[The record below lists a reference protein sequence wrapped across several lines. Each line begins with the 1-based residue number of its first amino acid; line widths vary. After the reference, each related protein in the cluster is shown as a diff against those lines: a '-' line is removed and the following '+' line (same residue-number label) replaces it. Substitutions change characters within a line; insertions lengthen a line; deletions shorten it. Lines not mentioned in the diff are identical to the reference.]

1 MTTGTERALAMIY
14 VGEFL
19 EELAAAESVPEFQEI
34 KDRAQQLLRHYPS
47 NMEIAWIAKATAHS
61 PYAIMGSPLDP
72 AAVPEKI
79 QKGYRLW

>member
-1 MTTGTERALAMIY
+1 VFLIY
-14 VGEFL
+14 AGEFL
-19 EELAAAESVPEFQEI
+19 EELAVVEGGPEFQNI

-47 NMEIAWIAKATAHS
+47 NMEIAWVAKAAAAS

-79 QKGYRLW
+79 QRGYRRW